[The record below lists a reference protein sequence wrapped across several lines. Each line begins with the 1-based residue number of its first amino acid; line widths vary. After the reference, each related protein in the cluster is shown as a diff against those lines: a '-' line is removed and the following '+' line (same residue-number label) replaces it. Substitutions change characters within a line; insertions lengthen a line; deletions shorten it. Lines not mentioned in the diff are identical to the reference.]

1 MKSLEVIR
9 DIEEIKKLEG
19 ECRGLSLAFD
29 SFLREP
35 RQLP

>member
-9 DIEEIKKLEG
+9 DIEEIKKLGG

-29 SFLREP
+29 SFLREA